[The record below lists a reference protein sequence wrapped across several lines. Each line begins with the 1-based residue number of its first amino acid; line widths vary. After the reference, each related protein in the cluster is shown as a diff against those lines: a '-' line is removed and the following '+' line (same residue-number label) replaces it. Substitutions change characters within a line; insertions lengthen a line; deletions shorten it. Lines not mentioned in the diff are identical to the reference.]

1 MKTPLCTGF
10 DNPVGL
16 SRRNFLSSFGMGLGG
31 IALGNMMNSAQAAN
45 APLIGGERMFPNHA
59 PKAKRVI
66 YLFQSGAPSQVDLFD
81 PKPRLN
87 AEHGQELPDSVRN
100 GQRLTG
106 MSTNQASFPLAGSP
120 FKFAQH
126 GQSGATLSEL
136 LPYTAGVADELCF
149 VKSMFTEAI
158 NHGPGVTMM
167 QTGSQFPGRPT
178 IGAWGSYGLGTLNEN
193 LPAYVVLVTKEGGG
207 QPITSRYWGSGF
219 LPGKHDGVLFTPSK
233 DAVLYLNSP
242 EGISRGS
249 RREVIDALQKLHEI
263 QLAKTSD
270 PALETQI
277 AQYEMAYRMQSSVPD
292 VTDFSDESEATLKLY
307 GDDVRTPGTFAYNCL
322 MARRLAEKGVRF
334 VQLFHRDWDAHAGLP
349 KAIQHQCKLTDQPS
363 AALIKD
369 LKMRGLL
376 EDTLVIW
383 GGEFGRTNYCQG
395 KMTKND
401 FGRDHHPRCF
411 TSWMAGGGVKPG
423 YSHGITDEYGYSIEK
438 DPVHVHDFHATL
450 LHLLGVNHEQLTFK
464 YQGRHFRLTDV
475 HGKVVKELL
484 A

>member
-1 MKTPLCTGF
+1 MKNPLCTGF
-10 DNPVGL
+10 ENPVGV
-16 SRRNFLSSFGMGLGG
+16 SRRSFLNSFGMGLGG
-31 IALGNMMNSAQAAN
+31 IALGSMMNKAGASN
-45 APLIGGERMFPNHA
+45 VSLGGQQMFPNFA

-66 YLFQSGAPSQVDLFD
+66 YLFQSGAPSQMDLFD
-81 PKPRLN
+81 HKPRLN
-87 AEHGQELPDSVRN
+87 AEHGQELPESVRD

-120 FKFAQH
+120 FKFKQH
-126 GQSGATLSEL
+126 GESGATLSEL

-149 VKSMFTEAI
+149 IKTMYTEAI

-178 IGAWGSYGLGTLNEN
+178 IGAWGSYGLGSLNEN
-193 LPAYVVLVTKEGGG
+193 LPSYVVLVTKEGGG
-207 QPITSRYWGSGF
+207 QPITSRYWDSGF

-242 EGISRGS
+242 EGISKGS

-292 VTDFSDESEATLKLY
+292 VTDFSDESESTLKLY
-307 GDDVRTPGTFAYNCL
+307 GDDVRTPGTYAYNCL
-322 MARRLAEKGVRF
+322 MARRLAEKGVRHI
-334 VQLFHRDWDAHAGLP
+334 QLFHRDWDAHAGLP
-349 KAIQHQCKLTDQPS
+349 KAIQGQCKLTDQPS
-363 AALIKD
+363 AALVKD

-395 KMTKND
+395 KMTKDD

-411 TSWMAGGGVKPG
+411 TQWMAGGGVKPG
-423 YSHGITDEYGYSIEK
+423 YTHGSTDEYGYSIEK

-450 LHLLGVNHEQLTFK
+450 QHLLGVDHEKLTFK

-475 HGKVVKELL
+475 HGKVVKQIL

>member
-45 APLIGGERMFPNHA
+45 EPLIGGELMFPNQA

-423 YSHGITDEYGYSIEK
+423 HTHGSTDDYGYSIEQ

-450 LHLLGVNHEQLTFK
+450 LHLLGVDHEQLTFK

-475 HGKVVKELL
+475 HGKVVKQIL